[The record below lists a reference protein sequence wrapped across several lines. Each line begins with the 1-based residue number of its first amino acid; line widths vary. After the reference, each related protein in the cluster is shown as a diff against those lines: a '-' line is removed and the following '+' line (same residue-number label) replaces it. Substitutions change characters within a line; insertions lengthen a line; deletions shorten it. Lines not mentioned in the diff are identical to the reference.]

1 MLFQPLVIWC
11 VCFCFGIVAGYY
23 CHVPA
28 VLLFVV
34 LVAVSIAAFYFRNK
48 RLCAYFIFGLAFLS
62 GALDIIQAKALPSS
76 SLANVANFS
85 KETLLVRGII
95 CSDPHVSQRKSTFMM
110 APQEVIA
117 DGVPSRGWG
126 KVRVESYVKADYHYG
141 DEIFAEGALHRLY
154 RKAGIGDER
163 SAAIFTIKKDNFF
176 DKIGGGRRD
185 HAVQLIL
192 ALKHKI
198 ESFIFARLTNP
209 FFDTLV
215 AMLLGDGSKVP
226 AELKQA
232 MIKTG
237 TWHLMVVSG
246 SHTAFLAFAILLA
259 FKVIRVRRTLRLC
272 LTIFLLVVY
281 CILTGA
287 SSPVVR
293 ATVMTAAYLLTYLLR
308 RPPHFLNSLALAALA
323 ILIFDPTQLFQ
334 VGFQLSFLSV
344 FFIFWIYPKLK
355 NVFPAGVWK
364 SRVSCGLAN
373 CFCVSF
379 AAWLGT
385 VPLLAYVF
393 KTFSC
398 ISILANMVAAPLA
411 TLIMAGGFVLISLGS
426 LWPSCAG
433 PIASSVEFFISIFIR
448 LHMYLNRIP
457 WASISVRPVP
467 LFLVIFC
474 YAAIIFASKPQSKKP

>member
-1 MLFQPLVIWC
+1 MFQPLVVWC

-23 CHVPA
+23 CHAPA
-28 VLLFVV
+28 LLLFAA
-34 LVAVSIAAFYFRNK
+34 VAVVSIAAFYFRNK

-62 GALDIIQAKALPSS
+62 GALDIIQSKALPSS
-76 SLANVANFS
+76 SLANIANLS
-85 KETLLVRGII
+85 KDTLLVRGII
-95 CSDPHVSQRKSTFMM
+95 CSDPNVSKRKTTFTM

-126 KVRVESYVKADYHYG
+126 KVRVESYAKAGYQYG
-141 DEIFAEGALHRLY
+141 DEIFADGTLHKPY
-154 RKAGIGDER
+154 GKAGVSNER
-163 SAAIFTIKKDNFF
+163 SDIIFTIKKDNFF
-176 DKIGGGRRD
+176 NKIGDGRGN
-185 HAVQLIL
+185 HVVKLIL
-192 ALKHKI
+192 VLKHKI
-198 ESFIFARLTNP
+198 ESFIFAHIANP
-209 FFDTLV
+209 FSDTLA

-232 MIKTG
+232 MIRTG

-246 SHTAFLAFAILLA
+246 SHTAFLAFAVLLA

-344 FFIFWIYPKLK
+344 FFIFWLYPKFK
-355 NVFPAGVWK
+355 NAFPAGVWK
-364 SRVSCGLAN
+364 SRASCGLAN

-379 AAWLGT
+379 AAWIGT

-398 ISILANMVAAPLA
+398 ISILANMLAAPLA

-433 PIASSVEFFISIFIR
+433 PVASSVEFFISFFIR

-457 WASISVRPVP
+457 WASISVLPVP

-474 YAAIIFASKPQSKKP
+474 YVVIVFVSKPSLKKP